1 MSKSVIEREK
11 SQVGRLY
18 SIFIFSGIML
28 YMANKR
34 TLTNFDNS
42 VLLISGVLVATSVGQ
57 AYFINKKRLD
67 DVR

>member
-1 MSKSVIEREK
+1 
-11 SQVGRLY
+11 
-18 SIFIFSGIML
+18 ML